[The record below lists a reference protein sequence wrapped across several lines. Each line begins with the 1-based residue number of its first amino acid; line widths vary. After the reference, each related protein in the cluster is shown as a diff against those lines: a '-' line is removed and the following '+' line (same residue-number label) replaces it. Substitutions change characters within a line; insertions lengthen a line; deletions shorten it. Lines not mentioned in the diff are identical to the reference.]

1 MLEQI
6 GDGTDTDNADK
17 SKGQLRNP
25 KLGFN
30 MAVEAET
37 GAAGVAG
44 SGGQAGTEAEK
55 AKDGISGHTGAI
67 EGMGQLVGQDSQVL
81 GIAGDIAGDST
92 GTDVGRKSD
101 LDSPEKTI
109 LERKEDPASDKEP
122 ANGGGS

>member
-81 GIAGDIAGDST
+81 GIAGDIAGDSVR
-92 GTDVGRKSD
+92 DRCWQKV
-101 LDSPEKTI
+101 
-109 LERKEDPASDKEP
+109 
-122 ANGGGS
+122 